1 MCLFGLLLISSL
13 VISVRFFYCVIDKT
27 VSSLKQL
34 YYETLLNAFLLL
46 RPILKYFPLEPI
58 FGSHKTSNQN
68 ISFFKC
74 FSLSVERLK
83 KWLRRWQPWLWGMF
97 YSIVLQTDFFRIIG
111 LTAEI
116 TEDHTIRMIIFLC
129 ISRIHLEW
137 QELTLGE
144 PVIINDV
151 SWTMVQHLRESTE
164 ANLQKRLR
172 TEVQK
177 SQ

>member
-1 MCLFGLLLISSL
+1 
-13 VISVRFFYCVIDKT
+13 
-27 VSSLKQL
+27 
-34 YYETLLNAFLLL
+34 
-46 RPILKYFPLEPI
+46 
-58 FGSHKTSNQN
+58 
-68 ISFFKC
+68 
-74 FSLSVERLK
+74 
-83 KWLRRWQPWLWGMF
+83 MF